1 MNSPNG
7 NAQERQRA
15 LQAALKKKDLTLTQV
30 RQSLGSS
37 LEHLALAAEGQDAKL
52 DENIQELRSHM
63 HRDGAT
69 PSPVLV
75 SKLEAS
81 ARAMSSIRR
90 SRAEKQLQ
98 GFSDGI
104 AQLLRL
110 NPPIEIK
117 KQLAEFVRSAR
128 KVIASPLEQ
137 ELLPIKF
144 SRIQG
149 VVLNQC
155 QVGIVGAEK
164 SSEAAAKTEAVAE
177 VEPLDIEALFADDSL
192 EGLPAYKSVAETIES
207 ILTDMMVQ
215 IRPPAAAEKALNK
228 ARQILSAGLN
238 WYELA
243 ALLEQLSVVFI
254 AVLDSDQHEF
264 ELFLQAL
271 SERLTSVD
279 EGVKGIDGVTQTI
292 LSGGDAFDVAMR
304 QGIQTFAGDLDSANS
319 LTSLQHSVKSH
330 LESVFE
336 QLDSYKLEREE
347 QQRDYESEL
356 QSLHE
361 QVKELE
367 NEAVRA
373 QTEIEAQQKRCE
385 RDSLTELPNRE
396 AYERRLGIELE
407 RSRRYERKFC
417 LVVADVDHFKMI
429 NDRYGHL
436 AGDKVLKVLA
446 KTIRQRIRR
455 ADFIARYGG
464 EEFVIV
470 LPETDAEQALK
481 VMSDICSQ
489 IRGCPFH
496 FKSEPLKITVSFGIA
511 EVSASDD
518 AETLFARADKAMYQ
532 AKDQGRDRCYLAE
545 NVA

>member
-7 NAQERQRA
+7 NAEETQRA
-15 LQAALKKKDLTLTQV
+15 LQAALKKKDLTLSHV

-63 HRDGAT
+63 RRDGAT

-117 KQLAEFVRSAR
+117 KQLAEFDRSAR

-155 QVGIVGAEK
+155 QVGIAGVEK
-164 SSEAAAKTEAVAE
+164 PSEAAANTEAVAE
-177 VEPLDIEALFADDSL
+177 VQPLDVEALFADDSL

-215 IRPPAAAEKALNK
+215 IRPPVAAEKALNK

-254 AVLDSDQHEF
+254 AVLDTDQHEF

-271 SERLTSVD
+271 NERLTGVD
-279 EGVKGIDGVTQTI
+279 ESVNGVDGVTQSI

-304 QGIQTFAGDLDSANS
+304 QDIQTFAGDLDSANS

-330 LESVFE
+330 LETVFE

-356 QSLHE
+356 QVLHE
-361 QVKELE
+361 QVKALE
-367 NEAVRA
+367 SEAVRA

-464 EEFVIV
+464 EEFVII
-470 LPETDAEQALK
+470 LPETDAEQAVT

-518 AETLFARADKAMYQ
+518 HETLFARADKAMYQ

>member
-7 NAQERQRA
+7 NAEETQRA
-15 LQAALKKKDLTLTQV
+15 LQAALKKKDLTLSHV

-63 HRDGAT
+63 RRDGAT

-155 QVGIVGAEK
+155 QVGIAGVEK
-164 SSEAAAKTEAVAE
+164 PSEAAANTEAVAE
-177 VEPLDIEALFADDSL
+177 VQPLDVEALFADDSL

-215 IRPPAAAEKALNK
+215 IRPPVAAEKALNK

-271 SERLTSVD
+271 NERLTGVD
-279 EGVKGIDGVTQTI
+279 ESVNGVDGVTQSI

-304 QGIQTFAGDLDSANS
+304 QDIQTFAGDLDSANS

-330 LESVFE
+330 LETVFE
-336 QLDSYKLEREE
+336 RLDSYKLEREE

-356 QSLHE
+356 QVLHE
-361 QVKELE
+361 QVKALE
-367 NEAVRA
+367 SEAVRA

-385 RDSLTELPNRE
+385 RDSLTELPNRQ

-464 EEFVIV
+464 EEFVII
-470 LPETDAEQALK
+470 LPETDAEQAVT

-518 AETLFARADKAMYQ
+518 HETLFARADKAMYQ

>member
-7 NAQERQRA
+7 NAEERQRA
-15 LQAALKKKDLTLTQV
+15 LQAALKKKDLTLSHV

-63 HRDGAT
+63 RRDGAT

-117 KQLAEFVRSAR
+117 KQLAEFVRFAR

-155 QVGIVGAEK
+155 QVGIAGVEK
-164 SSEAAAKTEAVAE
+164 PSEAAANTEAVAE
-177 VEPLDIEALFADDSL
+177 VQPLDVEALFADDSL

-215 IRPPAAAEKALNK
+215 IRPPVAAEKALNK

-271 SERLTSVD
+271 NERLTGVD
-279 EGVKGIDGVTQTI
+279 EIVNGVDGVTQSI

-304 QGIQTFAGDLDSANS
+304 QDIQTFAGDLDSANS

-330 LESVFE
+330 LETVFE

-356 QSLHE
+356 QVLHE
-361 QVKELE
+361 QVKALE
-367 NEAVRA
+367 SEAVRA

-464 EEFVIV
+464 EEFVII
-470 LPETDAEQALK
+470 LPETDAEQAVT

-518 AETLFARADKAMYQ
+518 HETLFARADKAMYQ

>member
-7 NAQERQRA
+7 NAEERQRA
-15 LQAALKKKDLTLTQV
+15 LQAALKKKDLTLSHV

-63 HRDGAT
+63 RRDGAT

-155 QVGIVGAEK
+155 QVGIAGVEK
-164 SSEAAAKTEAVAE
+164 PSEAAANTEAVAE
-177 VEPLDIEALFADDSL
+177 VQPLDVEALFADDSL

-215 IRPPAAAEKALNK
+215 IRPPVAAEKALNK

-271 SERLTSVD
+271 NERLTGVD
-279 EGVKGIDGVTQTI
+279 ESVNGVDGVTQSI

-304 QGIQTFAGDLDSANS
+304 QDIQTFAGDLDSANS

-330 LESVFE
+330 LETVFE

-356 QSLHE
+356 QVLHE
-361 QVKELE
+361 QVKALE
-367 NEAVRA
+367 SEAVRA

-464 EEFVIV
+464 EEFVII
-470 LPETDAEQALK
+470 LPETDAEQAVT

-518 AETLFARADKAMYQ
+518 HETLFARADKAMYQ

>member
-7 NAQERQRA
+7 NAEETQRA
-15 LQAALKKKDLTLTQV
+15 LQAALKKKDLTLSHV

-63 HRDGAT
+63 RRDGAT

-117 KQLAEFVRSAR
+117 KQLAEFDRSAR

-155 QVGIVGAEK
+155 QVGIAGVEK
-164 SSEAAAKTEAVAE
+164 PSEAAANTEAVAE
-177 VEPLDIEALFADDSL
+177 VQPLDIEALFADDSL

-215 IRPPAAAEKALNK
+215 IRPPVAAEKALNK

-271 SERLTSVD
+271 NERLTGVD
-279 EGVKGIDGVTQTI
+279 ESVNGVDGVTQSI

-304 QGIQTFAGDLDSANS
+304 QDIQTFAGDLDSANS

-330 LESVFE
+330 LETVFE

-356 QSLHE
+356 QVLHE
-361 QVKELE
+361 QVKALE
-367 NEAVRA
+367 SEAVRA

-464 EEFVIV
+464 EEFVII
-470 LPETDAEQALK
+470 LPETDAEQAVT

-518 AETLFARADKAMYQ
+518 HETLFARADKAMYQ

>member
-1 MNSPNG
+1 
-7 NAQERQRA
+7 
-15 LQAALKKKDLTLTQV
+15 
-30 RQSLGSS
+30 
-37 LEHLALAAEGQDAKL
+37 
-52 DENIQELRSHM
+52 
-63 HRDGAT
+63 
-69 PSPVLV
+69 
-75 SKLEAS
+75 
-81 ARAMSSIRR
+81 MSSIRR

>member
-7 NAQERQRA
+7 NAEETQRA
-15 LQAALKKKDLTLTQV
+15 LQAALKKKDLTLSHV

-63 HRDGAT
+63 RRDGAT

-117 KQLAEFVRSAR
+117 KQLAEFDRSAR

-155 QVGIVGAEK
+155 QVGIAGVEK
-164 SSEAAAKTEAVAE
+164 PSEAAANTEAVAE
-177 VEPLDIEALFADDSL
+177 VQPLDVEALFADDSL

-215 IRPPAAAEKALNK
+215 IRPPVAAEKALNK

-271 SERLTSVD
+271 NERLTGVD
-279 EGVKGIDGVTQTI
+279 ESVNGVDGVTQSI

-304 QGIQTFAGDLDSANS
+304 QDIQTFAGDLDSANS

-330 LESVFE
+330 LETVFE

-356 QSLHE
+356 QVLHE
-361 QVKELE
+361 QVKALE
-367 NEAVRA
+367 SEAVRA

-464 EEFVIV
+464 EEFVII
-470 LPETDAEQALK
+470 LPETDAEQAVT

-518 AETLFARADKAMYQ
+518 HETLFARADKAMYQ

>member
-7 NAQERQRA
+7 NAEETQRA
-15 LQAALKKKDLTLTQV
+15 LQAALKKKDLTLSHV

-63 HRDGAT
+63 RRDGAT

-155 QVGIVGAEK
+155 QVGIAGVEK
-164 SSEAAAKTEAVAE
+164 PSEAAANTEAVAE
-177 VEPLDIEALFADDSL
+177 VQPLDVEALFADDSL

-215 IRPPAAAEKALNK
+215 IRPPVAAEKALNK

-271 SERLTSVD
+271 NERLTGVD
-279 EGVKGIDGVTQTI
+279 ESVNGVDGVTQSI

-304 QGIQTFAGDLDSANS
+304 QDIQTFAGDLDSANS

-330 LESVFE
+330 LETVFE

-356 QSLHE
+356 QVLHE
-361 QVKELE
+361 QVKALE
-367 NEAVRA
+367 SEAVRA

-464 EEFVIV
+464 EEFVII
-470 LPETDAEQALK
+470 LPETDAEQAVT

-518 AETLFARADKAMYQ
+518 HETLFARADKAMYQ

>member
-7 NAQERQRA
+7 NAEERQRA

-155 QVGIVGAEK
+155 QVGIAGAEK
-164 SSEAAAKTEAVAE
+164 PSEAAANTDAVAE
-177 VEPLDIEALFADDSL
+177 VEPVDIEALFADDSL

-264 ELFLQAL
+264 ELFLHAL

-279 EGVKGIDGVTQTI
+279 EGVNGIDGVTQNI

-304 QGIQTFAGDLDSANS
+304 QDIQTFAGDLDSANS

-396 AYERRLGIELE
+396 AYERRLSIELE

-489 IRGCPFH
+489 IRDCPFH